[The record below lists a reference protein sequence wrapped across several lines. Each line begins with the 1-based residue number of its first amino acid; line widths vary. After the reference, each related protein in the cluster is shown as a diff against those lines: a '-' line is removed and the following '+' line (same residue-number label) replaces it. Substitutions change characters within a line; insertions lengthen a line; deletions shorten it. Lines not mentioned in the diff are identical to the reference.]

1 MSCREK
7 QNSPLLIGD
16 TPNNRI
22 FRFRCQSKHH
32 DAAAQHY
39 EEAARHRRQAA
50 KLSDSASRDKA
61 SHHAHP
67 VYAHHLHAER
77 QAEESAQADIKNHLE
92 DSR

>member
-1 MSCREK
+1 MPRKTKLSIIDWGHA
-7 QNSPLLIGD
+7 QQPDFSIPVPD
-16 TPNNRI
+16 A
-22 FRFRCQSKHH
+22 KHH

-77 QAEESAQADIKNHLE
+77 QAEESAQAEIKNHLE